1 MPEPVAK
8 VIHELRGKLRALCTL
23 LRAAEILEALGHTD
37 VAMEILDIVDS
48 CLSVKSLSFSAEG
61 AGGPYLATSTCSSEP
76 TACLSLGVSSSSRK
90 GVR

>member
-23 LRAAEILEALGHTD
+23 LRAAEVLEALGHTD
-37 VAMEILDIVDS
+37 VAMEVLDIVDS

-61 AGGPYLATSTCSSEP
+61 AGGPHLATSTCSSELI
-76 TACLSLGVSSSSRK
+76 ARLSRGLQSQQEEGR
-90 GVR
+90 